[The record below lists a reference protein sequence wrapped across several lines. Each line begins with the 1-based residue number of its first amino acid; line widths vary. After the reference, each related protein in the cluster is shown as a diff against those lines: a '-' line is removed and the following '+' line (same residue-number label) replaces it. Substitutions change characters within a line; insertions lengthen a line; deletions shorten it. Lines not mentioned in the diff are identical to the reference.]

1 MEQENFNIEEIMET
15 RRHDVSASLH
25 TISVAELKALT
36 DELFSYVDHPWLE
49 KFSSVINDPSSG
61 AIHHAIVDHRVH
73 VLYCHDKDIGM
84 WFIPGSGKGPL
95 EPIHLKLMKAIDEGE
110 RH

>member
-1 MEQENFNIEEIMET
+1 MEQESFNFKEIMET
-15 RRHDVSASLH
+15 RRHEVSESLR

-36 DELFSYVDHPWLE
+36 DELFPYVDHPWLE

-61 AIHHAIVDHRVH
+61 TIRHAIVDDHVH

-84 WFIPGSGKGPL
+84 WFIRGSGKGPL
-95 EPIHLKLMKAIDEGE
+95 EPVHLKIMKEIVEG
-110 RH
+110 RP